1 MHTVF
6 YSWQSDIRA
15 AANRSLIEAALESA
29 IEDIQDPQGKPII
42 NPAIDRDTAGVPGSP
57 DISSTILEKID
68 NSSVLLADITLVD
81 DGSLG
86 RRFPNPNV
94 LIEVGYAIKSLGFT
108 RILLIQNTFNGSI
121 EDLPFDLRGK
131 RIMTYKS
138 HPDDISRSEQRN
150 YLAKQISKAL
160 IAILPVLEDVLPV
173 EYSEQM
179 LDVES
184 TRQEIERL
192 YRESPDDLGFRLEN
206 ISNKIDSSFQTPP
219 EIRSEL
225 LNRIVDLWRKN
236 PNVSKEYL
244 YDLTQRSITIHQ
256 TSSAFF
262 NKGFLAGMMSKP
274 YDSIAAYMKAIELD
288 DPNPSLCYLNA
299 GNRYREMN
307 DLNIAL
313 AFFEKSVQL
322 NNGQANAWLAGAQL
336 SEQIGDLES
345 AKRYYLG
352 FLAWY
357 NDLSDSIK
365 NNPSYKQQA
374 EQALNY
380 IDTH

>member
-1 MHTVF
+1 MV
-6 YSWQSDIRA
+6 
-15 AANRSLIEAALESA
+15 
-29 IEDIQDPQGKPII
+29 
-42 NPAIDRDTAGVPGSP
+42 
-57 DISSTILEKID
+57 STILEKID
-68 NSSVLLADITLVD
+68 NSSVLVADITLVD
-81 DGSLG
+81 DGSLE

-94 LIEVGYAIKSLGFT
+94 LIEVGYAIKSLGFS

-131 RIMTYKS
+131 RIMTYNS

-160 IAILPVLEDVLPV
+160 ITILPVLEDVLPV
-173 EYSEQM
+173 EYSKQM
-179 LDVES
+179 LDIES
-184 TRQEIERL
+184 TRQEIESL
-192 YRESPDDLGFRLEN
+192 YRESPDDLSFRLEN
-206 ISNKIDSSFQTPP
+206 ISNKIDSSSQIPP

-225 LNRIVDLWRKN
+225 LNRIVDLWKQN
-236 PNVSKEYL
+236 PIVSKEYL
-244 YDLTQRSITIHQ
+244 YALNQRSIIIHQ
-256 TSSAFF
+256 TSGAFF

-274 YDSIAAYMKAIELD
+274 YDSIAAYMKAVELN

-313 AFFEKSVQL
+313 AFFEKSVKL
-322 NNGQANAWLAGAQL
+322 NKGQANAWLAGAQL
-336 SEQIGDLES
+336 SEQIGNPES
-345 AKRYYLG
+345 TMRYYLG

-374 EQALNY
+374 GQAQNY
-380 IDTH
+380 VNTH

>member
-68 NSSVLLADITLVD
+68 NSSVLVADITLVD
-81 DGSLG
+81 NGLLG

-94 LIEVGYAIKSLGFT
+94 LIEVGYAIKSLGFS

-131 RIMTYKS
+131 RIMTYNS
-138 HPDDISRSEQRN
+138 HPDDTSRSEQRN
-150 YLAKQISKAL
+150 YLAKQINKAL

-184 TRQEIERL
+184 TRQEIESL
-192 YRESPDDLGFRLEN
+192 YRESPDDLSFRLEN
-206 ISNKIDSSFQTPP
+206 ISNKIVSSFQMPP

-225 LNRIVDLWRKN
+225 LNRIVDLWRKS

-322 NNGQANAWLAGAQL
+322 NKGQANAWLAGAQL

-365 NNPSYKQQA
+365 NNPLYKQQA
-374 EQALNY
+374 EQAQNY